1 MTEQVELYR
10 NYARFVKR
18 LVLLAG
24 IWPTTRKESSYFYR
38 QLPILAVS
46 SGVIMFLGVL
56 RFCQDNIGNLGL
68 FTKGLSLVG
77 SFSLISLKVHFIFQT
92 LDSFK
97 ALMFFIYRKQLSEL
111 NGILD
116 PMFEK
121 TLENPRLRPILLS
134 LLNLFRYFTYI
145 FYVLITSTL
154 LLYICTP
161 LIFIGYEAIKDIR
174 PRRYGLPFPT
184 SFPWIDG
191 TPGIYYHIE
200 YLFEIQFGWFAI
212 FVTSSV
218 DSLFGFYIFQIV
230 GLFRA
235 LSYECEYFAQSAED
249 LRNILHNCIKKH
261 IELLHCRNIIQ
272 NVYGPIVF
280 NLVLT
285 SATVL
290 CALSFQI
297 FKVKSIYA
305 IIFLLIRKYFSFP
318 IFFFFFFFFNK
329 YLLYILFHNVFRIR
343 KIYFSYALK
352 TEMTVSK
359 TLLFVVYGVMKG
371 IQTFMYAWYGSII
384 ISEGENFRRKIY
396 CCKWYAYG
404 NLSIMKKILL
414 ILTQK
419 PMVLVA
425 CHFFSISL
433 DMFLKVTIIF
443 TILYVIL
450 DVNHKISLRLYM
462 TYFSDYQYVN
472 ILDDIIRSNKRT
484 FSLVMQMLILDMNY
498 N

>member
-1 MTEQVELYR
+1 MYHARIRKIAEYNFIKWQANSLHKTMTEQVELYR

-24 IWPTTRKESSYFYR
+24 IWPMTQKESSYFYR

-46 SGVIMFLGVL
+46 SGVIMFFGVL
-56 RFCQDNIGNLGL
+56 RFCRDNISNLSL

-77 SFSLISLKVHFIFQT
+77 SFSLISL
-92 LDSFK
+92 K

-145 FYVLITSTL
+145 FYILITSTL
-154 LLYICTP
+154 VLYICTP
-161 LIFIGYEAIKDIR
+161 LIFIGYEAIKDIH

-235 LSYECEYFAQSAED
+235 ISYECEYFTQSAED
-249 LRNILHNCIKKH
+249 LHDILHNCIKKH
-261 IELLHCRNIIQ
+261 IKLLHCRNIIQ
-272 NVYGPIVF
+272 NVYGPIIF

-297 FKVKSIYA
+297 F
-305 IIFLLIRKYFSFP
+305 
-318 IFFFFFFFFNK
+318 
-329 YLLYILFHNVFRIR
+329 
-343 KIYFSYALK
+343 K

-384 ISEGENFRRKIY
+384 ISEGEDFRRRIY

-404 NLSIMKKILL
+404 NLSIMKGILL
-414 ILTQK
+414 VLTQK

-425 CHFFSISL
+425 
-433 DMFLKVTIIF
+433 
-443 TILYVIL
+443 
-450 DVNHKISLRLYM
+450 LRRKPCYL
-462 TYFSDYQYVN
+462 
-472 ILDDIIRSNKRT
+472 IIREQAISSESSSDLT
-484 FSLVMQMLILDMNY
+484 DELQIHTLLAIY
-498 N
+498 